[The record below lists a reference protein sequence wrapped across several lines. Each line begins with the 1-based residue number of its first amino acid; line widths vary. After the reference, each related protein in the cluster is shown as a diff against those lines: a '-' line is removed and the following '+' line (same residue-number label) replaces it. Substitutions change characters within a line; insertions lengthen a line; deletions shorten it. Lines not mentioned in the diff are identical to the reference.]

1 MFECMLVCRAG
12 GRTRLP
18 PPPEESREEMDIDAD
33 SEGGNDQE
41 NEAEAL
47 NIMPTEEQADFHRP
61 AAASR
66 CVADCCVPS
75 FWALIA
81 LQQAVYVPCREHPHR
96 VC

>member
-1 MFECMLVCRAG
+1 M
-12 GRTRLP
+12 
-18 PPPEESREEMDIDAD
+18 EEMDIDDGD

-66 CVADCCVPS
+66 CVASC
-75 FWALIA
+75 F
-81 LQQAVYVPCREHPHR
+81 
-96 VC
+96 